1 MVRDVGRHRRDIKK
15 DEDRGASLERINA
28 LSIDLEE
35 WYHSELVEGRRS
47 TFSQVEDATKPILD
61 LLDRYQ
67 TKASFFVVGEVAEQN
82 PDLIRSIFQKGHEIG
97 CHSFSHKLLWNLD
110 ENLFREELE
119 RFHSVIEKIL
129 GKIGMRGFRA
139 PCFSIDNRNRWA
151 LRVLLDFGYQ
161 YDASIFPLKISPLYG
176 ISGAPTRPYR
186 ISLEDVRKE
195 DPQSPLMEFP
205 LCPLVIGRLRVPIS
219 GGFYLRVLPLSFLH
233 WGLKR
238 INRSQ
243 PFVVY
248 FHPWEGYEKTPR
260 FKLPRHKRVI
270 SYYGICSALKKFE
283 FLLKHFRFARV
294 DQVLGVR

>member
-1 MVRDVGRHRRDIKK
+1 M
-15 DEDRGASLERINA
+15 ERINA

-47 TFSQVEDATKPILD
+47 SFSQAEDATRPVLD

-82 PDLIRSIFQKGHEIG
+82 PDLIRSIFNKGHEIG
-97 CHSFSHKLLWNLD
+97 CHTFSHKLVWNMD
-110 ENLFREELE
+110 ESLFREELE
-119 RFHSVIEKIL
+119 RFHSVMEKIL
-129 GKIGMRGFRA
+129 GKVKIKGFRA

-151 LRVLLDFGYQ
+151 LRVLSDFGYK
-161 YDASIFPLKISPLYG
+161 YDASIFPLKINPLYG

-186 ISLEDVRKE
+186 ISFEDVRKE
-195 DPQSPLMEFP
+195 DPRSPLMEFP
-205 LCPLVIGRLRVPIS
+205 LCPLMIGSLKIPIS
-219 GGFYLRVLPLSFLH
+219 GGFYLRALPRSFLY
-233 WGLKR
+233 WGLRR

-243 PFVVY
+243 PFLVY

-260 FKLPRHKRVI
+260 FKLPLYQRVV
-270 SYYGICSALKKFE
+270 SYYGISSAMKKFE

-294 DQVLGVR
+294 DQVLDLNREKT